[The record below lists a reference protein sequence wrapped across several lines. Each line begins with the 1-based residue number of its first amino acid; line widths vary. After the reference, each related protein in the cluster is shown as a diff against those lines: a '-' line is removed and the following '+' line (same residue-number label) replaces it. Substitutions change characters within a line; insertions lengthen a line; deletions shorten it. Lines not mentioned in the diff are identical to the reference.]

1 MYNAVSQF
9 ANHVILLVVGKKNGV
24 EMYLGTQARRES
36 AVANDIL
43 TEAFRANFPGS
54 LLTPLDIPAGDRLMD
69 ASVYGQAKGED
80 GQQDMH
86 IGCLCAIPSLRNEK
100 KEAFVQGIEKF
111 IDTMHGQEY
120 VCEIIASP
128 LSNSDLILRTEG
140 FEQIFS
146 ALYPFSKNPWPTDTM
161 KEKRLHKALA
171 IPFPLRSA
179 KVSAKQTEPPLA

>member
-86 IGCLCAIPSLRNEK
+86 IGCLCAIPSLR
-100 KEAFVQGIEKF
+100 
-111 IDTMHGQEY
+111 
-120 VCEIIASP
+120 
-128 LSNSDLILRTEG
+128 
-140 FEQIFS
+140 
-146 ALYPFSKNPWPTDTM
+146 
-161 KEKRLHKALA
+161 KEKVAQRKLIFLIA
-171 IPFPLRSA
+171 PCPR
-179 KVSAKQTEPPLA
+179 